1 MLTSLINVSQIP
13 NASGTTG
20 VQLMGN
26 VTNKD
31 GTQTQPIK
39 VAVSGAGVAQL
50 SSGGQSSGSLIAQQQ
65 VGDGQSNISFHV
77 DTNLIFSFFFLASLF
92 LVQST
97 AANGSATSS
106 ATATAAKNGRQ
117 TEEQTAQ
124 QLTLVAPCSGC
135 LPFRLVVFDSRL
147 LLLKRVMIRFPL
159 VIPSPGRRK
168 SRLIV
173 ECSLF
178 ILKKHVRKKER
189 NN

>member
-77 DTNLIFSFFFLASLF
+77 DTNLIFSFFFLPLCLNRQLQMALQRQ
-92 LVQST
+92 VQLQLQQKM
-97 AANGSATSS
+97 
-106 ATATAAKNGRQ
+106 AAKQ
-117 TEEQTAQ
+117 
-124 QLTLVAPCSGC
+124 
-135 LPFRLVVFDSRL
+135 
-147 LLLKRVMIRFPL
+147 
-159 VIPSPGRRK
+159 K
-168 SRLIV
+168 SKPPN
-173 ECSLF
+173 S
-178 ILKKHVRKKER
+178 
-189 NN
+189 

>member
-65 VGDGQSNISFHV
+65 VGNRQSNISFHV
-77 DTNLIFSFFFLASLF
+77 DTNLIFFSFFFLPLCFSFHRQLQMALQRQ
-92 LVQST
+92 VQLQLQQKM
-97 AANGSATSS
+97 
-106 ATATAAKNGRQ
+106 AAKQ
-117 TEEQTAQ
+117 
-124 QLTLVAPCSGC
+124 
-135 LPFRLVVFDSRL
+135 
-147 LLLKRVMIRFPL
+147 
-159 VIPSPGRRK
+159 K
-168 SRLIV
+168 SKPPN
-173 ECSLF
+173 S
-178 ILKKHVRKKER
+178 
-189 NN
+189 

>member
-65 VGDGQSNISFHV
+65 VGNRQSNISFHV
-77 DTNLIFSFFFLASLF
+77 DTNLIFSFFFLLLCFSFNRQLQMALQRQ
-92 LVQST
+92 VQLQLQQKM
-97 AANGSATSS
+97 
-106 ATATAAKNGRQ
+106 AAKQ
-117 TEEQTAQ
+117 
-124 QLTLVAPCSGC
+124 
-135 LPFRLVVFDSRL
+135 
-147 LLLKRVMIRFPL
+147 
-159 VIPSPGRRK
+159 K
-168 SRLIV
+168 SKPPN
-173 ECSLF
+173 S
-178 ILKKHVRKKER
+178 
-189 NN
+189 